1 MQTLLWTL
9 HSQAAL
15 EIAFLCSWLSPL
27 VFSFYSRLF
36 PLDAMPTV
44 IMWLMPWLQSMLIR
58 ASYHMPSLDAL
69 DTALLL
75 SLCPQDPLPSPG
87 LLPALTAYL
96 SLLIGYSVCLFF
108 CLSGGS
114 FSSWAHLPAYGAWIP
129 IGILFSLSCLSK
141 YHVFQDVQVSVK
153 CILTFI
159 HLFASHQEALLIW
172 RKTSLAL
179 VRNRDYCIELTPE
192 SFTNSLTQCLK
203 CRNVNLS
210 FWTSLF
216 SFLERDHT
224 YLSCLN
230 KEYVMIN

>member
-1 MQTLLWTL
+1 MTNALAPIDA
-9 HSQAAL
+9 HSRFL
-15 EIAFLCSWLSPL
+15 PHAFSGRIRYCSSAKPLSPGPSAFTWSFTSTHSL
-27 VFSFYSRLF
+27 PITPHRVF
-36 PLDAMPTV
+36 
-44 IMWLMPWLQSMLIR
+44 
-58 ASYHMPSLDAL
+58 
-69 DTALLL
+69 
-75 SLCPQDPLPSPG
+75 
-87 LLPALTAYL
+87 
-96 SLLIGYSVCLFF
+96 CLFF

-114 FSSWAHLPAYGAWIP
+114 FSCWAHLPAYRAWIP

-203 CRNVNLS
+203 SRNVNLS